1 MIDSLKFLLVCEG
14 PTDVSFLKRL
24 SERIGK
30 DLGSE
35 IDIIELSPQR
45 DATTN
50 KWPSHGWTAVRR
62 WCKTWKVKEAT
73 DLQSVPLN
81 LHQSLLSKNW
91 KMLLQF
97 RQADGIIIQIDTD
110 IAEEIKDLSDNYS
123 DTKISRREFCKK
135 AVLHWIGESPE
146 TIQGAYLLLPS
157 YSIET
162 WLLATHYPSESCFD
176 SIKKPF
182 NYENISEVEKLLL
195 ELGYSGKND
204 NEKRRLRKKEN
215 KYIEYA
221 DRVYL
226 DLNNVK
232 LRCNEANEFCSFLE
246 RKARH
251 GN

>member
-1 MIDSLKFLLVCEG
+1 MTNSLKFLLVCEG

-24 SERIGK
+24 SERIGE
-30 DLGSE
+30 DLGSK
-35 IDIIELSPQR
+35 INIIELSPQR

-62 WCKTWKVKEAT
+62 WCETWKVKEAT
-73 DLQSVPLN
+73 DLQSAPLN
-81 LHQSLLSKNW
+81 LRQSLLRRNW

-110 IAEEIKDLSDNYS
+110 IAEEIRDLSDNYS

-135 AVLHWIGESPE
+135 AVLHWLGESPE

-157 YSIET
+157 YAIET
-162 WLLATHYPSESCFD
+162 WLLATHGPSESCFD
-176 SIKKPF
+176 NIKKPF

-226 DLNNVK
+226 NLNNVK

-246 RKARH
+246 RKAWH
-251 GN
+251 SN